1 MTALAAHA
9 LLTVL
14 WVVLS
19 GSITPPNWIAG
30 FLLGL
35 GVLWLTRGV
44 TGWHHYP
51 SWPWRL
57 VRFGVF
63 YLYELWLAG
72 LRIGH
77 DVLTPTLHNKPAIVA
92 MPLDARTAL
101 EITVVANL
109 ISLTPGSLSL
119 DVSPDGKTLFLHVMG
134 VNPEN
139 LAVFVTELKS
149 SVEAPALELL
159 RGGRSR

>member
-9 LLTVL
+9 LLTAL

-19 GSITPPNWIAG
+19 GSAHPLNWAAG

-35 GVLWLTRGV
+35 GILWLTRTV
-44 TGWHHYP
+44 TGWQHYP
-51 SWPWRL
+51 SWPWRV
-57 VRFGVF
+57 VRFGVL
-63 YLYELWLAG
+63 YLGELWLAG
-72 LRIGH
+72 LRIAH
-77 DVLTPTLHNKPAIVA
+77 DVVTPTLHNKPAIVA
-92 MPLDARTAL
+92 MPLDARTPL

-119 DVSPDGKTLFLHVMG
+119 DVSADRRTLFLHVMG

-139 LAVFVTELKS
+139 LAAFVAELKS
-149 SVEAPALELL
+149 SVETPALELL
-159 RGGRSR
+159 RGGRAS

>member
-19 GSITPPNWIAG
+19 GSVSPLSWGSG
-30 FLLGL
+30 FVLGL
-35 GVLWLTRGV
+35 GILWLTRGV

-51 SWPWRL
+51 SWPWRF

-63 YLYELWLAG
+63 YLQELWLAG

-77 DVLTPTLHNKPAIVA
+77 DVLTPTLLNKPAIVA
-92 MPLDARTAL
+92 MPLDARTPL

-119 DVSPDGKTLFLHVMG
+119 DVSPDRTTLFLHVMG
-134 VNPEN
+134 VNAEN
-139 LAVFVTELKS
+139 LAAFVTELKS

-159 RGGRSR
+159 RGGRFP